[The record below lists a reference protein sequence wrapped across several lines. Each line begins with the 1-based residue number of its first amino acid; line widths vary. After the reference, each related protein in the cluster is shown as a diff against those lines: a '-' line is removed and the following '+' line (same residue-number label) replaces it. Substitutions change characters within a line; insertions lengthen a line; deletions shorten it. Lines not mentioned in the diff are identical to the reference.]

1 MYAGYISQRNRF
13 WKIYFGKYTTLLQ
26 NALLIPF
33 PILCYSTPPSLSVF
47 VTNLTEQMDFYHQ
60 MSSSLASVVSL
71 HPGECYSIAGVT
83 TSQVCSSLATG
94 NDQDSET
101 KLRFAFFQHRLALL
115 LSGCC
120 TVSSPRLGNL
130 GKVGIL

>member
-1 MYAGYISQRNRF
+1 MVVVVVGGGLNPIPYIVLF
-13 WKIYFGKYTTLLQ
+13 H
-26 NALLIPF
+26 
-33 PILCYSTPPSLSVF
+33 PPSLSVF

-101 KLRFAFFQHRLALL
+101 KKLRFAFFQHRLALL